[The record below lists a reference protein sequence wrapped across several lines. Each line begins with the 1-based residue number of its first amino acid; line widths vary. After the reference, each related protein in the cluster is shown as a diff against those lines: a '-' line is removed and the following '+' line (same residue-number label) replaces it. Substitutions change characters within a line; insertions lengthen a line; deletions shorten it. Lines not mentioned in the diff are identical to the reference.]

1 MPNVLT
7 LIHRKYHIDINHIL
21 YTHNIID
28 HNVLT
33 WCPIFLAS
41 CCENWEV
48 MVRGRPA
55 VLRRFRGTRA
65 LRDHYDNNGRRRRG
79 AVVGGGGAGRCG
91 GCGIRAAIH
100 WPHAYICGRSVDD
113 DDIYKKKRK
122 PKKPEKKM
130 TKPKYSA
137 VWRHKI

>member
-7 LIHRKYHIDINHIL
+7 LKYHIDINHIL
-21 YTHNIID
+21 YKHNIIID
-28 HNVLT
+28 HLVLT

-48 MVRGRPA
+48 MVRGKPA

-79 AVVGGGGAGRCG
+79 EVDGGGGAGCGG

-100 WPHAYICGRSVDD
+100 WPHAY
-113 DDIYKKKRK
+113 
-122 PKKPEKKM
+122 
-130 TKPKYSA
+130 A
-137 VWRHKI
+137 VELWTTI